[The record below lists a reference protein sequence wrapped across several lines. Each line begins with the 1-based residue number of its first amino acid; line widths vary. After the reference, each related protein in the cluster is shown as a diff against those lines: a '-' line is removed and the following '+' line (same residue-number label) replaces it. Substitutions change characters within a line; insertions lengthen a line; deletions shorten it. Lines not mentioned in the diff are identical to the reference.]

1 LEVHDGVLVAVELG
15 LVEQAAGAVHQPA
28 EDELGVA
35 ADALAIEARKQR
47 RARRP
52 VETLVVEEH
61 PDAHPEP
68 LSFFPAC
75 PKSGALRPRPGA
87 KGKVNRN
94 DIMGAESQASIG

>member
-1 LEVHDGVLVAVELG
+1 VVVEPPGDARRSRVLEVHDGVLVAVELG

-35 ADALAIEARKQR
+35 ADALTIEARKQR

-52 VETLVVEEH
+52 VKTLVVKEH

-68 LSFFPAC
+68 LFLFSLHAPKAGHSVRAPARRE
-75 PKSGALRPRPGA
+75 K
-87 KGKVNRN
+87 
-94 DIMGAESQASIG
+94 